1 MLKTLGKYGAMAL
14 IASMSIVGFV
24 AVDGQKAEALQ
35 GSSFNPG
42 MIISDSVFYDSSTMS
57 IAEIQRF
64 LDGKVAECRADSSR
78 PGCLKDYR
86 LSTPEVSGTSGR
98 CSSLPAKNNISAAEL
113 IYDVAR
119 ACNINP
125 RVLLVKLQKR
135 AGIGYIN

>member
-78 PGCLKDYR
+78 PGAKALTWC
-86 LSTPEVSGTSGR
+86 EVRVTAFAQSSPQVATSVQ
-98 CSSLPAKNNISAAEL
+98 LAKASRWPLCI
-113 IYDVAR
+113 
-119 ACNINP
+119 
-125 RVLLVKLQKR
+125 KK
-135 AGIGYIN
+135 